1 MASLDEKWEAV
12 DNFKSIV
19 VDRERDVVRV
29 TKELYDLHSN
39 REQLRG
45 VTSSCNYRLTIPFAP
60 HLFGSGKTTF
70 ARTYLEL
77 VQRFGETFLSKFASD
92 PSRRAFLENL
102 KKASLLYVDLKELEP
117 TVPIEF
123 FRNLKWAVYYLLYR
137 SACNQMGLPFM
148 KPDEAYRHI
157 PPYPSFLIAELRK
170 TLGIPSDQYLLL
182 AIDEVGVFD
191 TKATFFELE
200 KNDKGVVRPYNDFF
214 GIISQL
220 CKEPD
225 LFFIVVGKSKGLSI
239 NNDVAFGLS
248 RVILHFISLSPLDA
262 SSIVEFLQKSLLET
276 PTQVPVCNVLCS
288 SSFSVNELA
297 DSLLECTGGVPG
309 LLTRLVNMLL
319 NYVVMR
325 NKPFISKEEC
335 LTCMNDY
342 DFRRICAEP
351 FVERI
356 LNLDEDRRSVFDLL
370 LMMALYRIP
379 SKVDDRLTSESFLY
393 DAVTEMGLYRY
404 PIDENT
410 FQVLI
415 PKVFVV
421 IFKNDPS
428 ISSLEKILLGSLDV
442 EPVDCFFYS
451 KCRVFEGIVALRL
464 VLMLS
469 SKNRNEL
476 RDLLCQLSP
485 IWKQMKLP
493 ISTISPIHYIK
504 SVVSSRETR
513 SESNKSRRTFANT
526 EWNKIIRETL
536 YLETIYIPLDA
547 TSHSPDIIFQ
557 LQSPVEPKVLTV
569 GVACKGRWKSEGI
582 GWSDIIDEAKKFLD
596 PVYDQVLS
604 SAMDYHH
611 CMLIIVSTKL
621 SLNVSN
627 ELGNQSRC
635 YSSGMFIGN
644 DSFKVP
650 DNCELVIL
658 CERDVQMLIDDEILN
673 GLERAFHVSHNPTFW
688 DFGLDLLDRIR
699 NSFLSWQ

>member
-12 DNFKSIV
+12 DNFKSVV

-60 HLFGSGKTTF
+60 HHFGSGKTTF

-77 VQRFGETFLSKFASD
+77 VQRFGETSLSTFASD
-92 PSRRAFLENL
+92 PLKRTFLEKL
-102 KKASLLYVDLKELEP
+102 KRASLLYADLKELKP
-117 TVPIEF
+117 TDPKE
-123 FRNLKWAVYYLLYR
+123 RNLEWAVYYLLIKA
-137 SACNQMGLPFM
+137 ACLQSGLPQPD
-148 KPDEAYRHI
+148 PDEC
-157 PPYPSFLIAELRK
+157 FKELKLRSDALVQK
-170 TLGIPSDQYLLL
+170 IRSILNIPSDQYLLV
-182 AIDEVGVFD
+182 AFDEVGVLDESLDEFHFKRTHD
-191 TKATFFELE
+191 
-200 KNDKGVVRPYNDFF
+200 GRVRPYNDFF

-239 NNDVAFGLS
+239 KNYVS
-248 RVILHFISLSPLDA
+248 SVSKVILHFISLSPLDA
-262 SSIVEFLQKSLLET
+262 SSIVEFLEKSLLKT

-309 LLTRLVNMLL
+309 LLTRAVNMLL
-319 NYVVMR
+319 NYIIAR
-325 NKPFISKEEC
+325 SQPFISKEEC

-356 LNLDEDRRSVFDLL
+356 LNLDEDRKSVFDLL

-404 PIDENT
+404 PIDQNT

-476 RDLLCQLSP
+476 RELLCQLSP

-493 ISTISPIHYIK
+493 ISTISPIHYMK

-547 TSHSPDIIFQ
+547 TSHSPDIIFK

-569 GVACKGRWKSEGI
+569 GVACKGRWRSEGI

-658 CERDVQMLIDDEILN
+658 CERDVQMLIDEEVLN
-673 GLERAFHVSHNPTFW
+673 GLERAFGVSHNPTFW

>member
-12 DNFKSIV
+12 DNFESVV

-45 VTSSCNYRLTIPFAP
+45 VTSSCDYRLTIPFAP

-77 VQRFGETFLSKFASD
+77 VQRFGETFLSTFASD
-92 PSRRAFLENL
+92 PSRRTFLEKL
-102 KKASLLYVDLKELEP
+102 KRASLLFVDLRELKPTEPKE
-117 TVPIEF
+117 
-123 FRNLKWAVYYLLYR
+123 RNLEWAVYYLLIKA
-137 SACNQMGLPFM
+137 ACLQSGLLQPD
-148 KPDEAYRHI
+148 PDEC
-157 PPYPSFLIAELRK
+157 FKELKLRSDVLVQK
-170 TLGIPSDQYLLL
+170 IHSIVNTPSDQYLLI
-182 AIDEVGVFD
+182 AFDEVGVLDESLDEFHFKR
-191 TKATFFELE
+191 TH
-200 KNDKGVVRPYNDFF
+200 GGRVRPYNDFF
-214 GIISQL
+214 GTISQL
-220 CKEPD
+220 CEEPD
-225 LFFIVVGKSKGLSI
+225 LFVIVVGKSKGLSI
-239 NNDVAFGLS
+239 KNDVAFGLS
-248 RVILHFISLSPLDA
+248 RVILHFIPLSPLDA
-262 SSIVEFLQKSLLET
+262 SSIVEFLEKSLLET
-276 PTQVPVCNVLCS
+276 PTQEPVCNVLCS

-309 LLTRLVNMLL
+309 LLTRAVNMLL
-319 NYVVMR
+319 NYIIPR
-325 NKPFISKEEC
+325 NQPFISKEEC

-356 LNLDEDRRSVFDLL
+356 LNLDEDRKSVFDLL

-476 RDLLCQLSP
+476 RELLCQLSS
-485 IWKQMKLP
+485 IWKQMKL
-493 ISTISPIHYIK
+493 
-504 SVVSSRETR
+504 
-513 SESNKSRRTFANT
+513 
-526 EWNKIIRETL
+526 
-536 YLETIYIPLDA
+536 
-547 TSHSPDIIFQ
+547 
-557 LQSPVEPKVLTV
+557 
-569 GVACKGRWKSEGI
+569 
-582 GWSDIIDEAKKFLD
+582 
-596 PVYDQVLS
+596 
-604 SAMDYHH
+604 
-611 CMLIIVSTKL
+611 
-621 SLNVSN
+621 
-627 ELGNQSRC
+627 
-635 YSSGMFIGN
+635 
-644 DSFKVP
+644 
-650 DNCELVIL
+650 
-658 CERDVQMLIDDEILN
+658 
-673 GLERAFHVSHNPTFW
+673 
-688 DFGLDLLDRIR
+688 
-699 NSFLSWQ
+699 

>member
-12 DNFKSIV
+12 DKFEPVV

-29 TKELYDLHSN
+29 TKELYDLHSS

-77 VQRFGETFLSKFASD
+77 VQRFGETSLSTFASD
-92 PSRRAFLENL
+92 PLSRTFLEKL
-102 KKASLLYVDLKELEP
+102 KRASLLYVDLKELEP

-157 PPYPSFLIAELRK
+157 PPYPSFLIPELRK

-191 TKATFFELE
+191 TKATLFELE

-239 NNDVAFGLS
+239 KNYVS
-248 RVILHFISLSPLDA
+248 SVSKVILHFISLSPLDA
-262 SSIVEFLQKSLLET
+262 SSIVEFLEKSLLKT

-309 LLTRLVNMLL
+309 LLTRAVNMLL
-319 NYVVMR
+319 NYIIPR
-325 NKPFISKEEC
+325 NQPFISKEEC

-476 RDLLCQLSP
+476 RELLCQMSP

-513 SESNKSRRTFANT
+513 NESNKSRRTFAST

-536 YLETIYIPLDA
+536 YLETVYIPVDA
-547 TSHSPDIIFQ
+547 TSHSPDIIFK

-621 SLNVSN
+621 ALNVSN
-627 ELGNQSRC
+627 ELGNQSSC

-673 GLERAFHVSHNPTFW
+673 GLERAFGVSHNPTFW

>member
-1 MASLDEKWEAV
+1 MASFDEKWKAV
-12 DNFKSIV
+12 DKFEPVV
-19 VDRERDVVRV
+19 VDRERDVFRV
-29 TKELYDLHSN
+29 TEELYDLHKG
-39 REQLRG
+39 RKQLRG
-45 VTSSCNYRLTIPFAP
+45 VTSSCDYRLTIPFAP

-77 VQRFGETFLSKFASD
+77 VQRFGETFLSTFASD
-92 PSRRAFLENL
+92 PLSRTFLEKL
-102 KKASLLYVDLKELEP
+102 KRASLLYADLRELKPTEPKE
-117 TVPIEF
+117 
-123 FRNLKWAVYYLLYR
+123 RNLKWAVYYLLYR

-157 PPYPSFLIAELRK
+157 PPYPSFLIPELRK
-170 TLGIPSDQYLLL
+170 TLGIPSDQYLLV
-182 AIDEVGVFD
+182 AFDEVGVFD

-239 NNDVAFGLS
+239 KNDVS
-248 RVILHFISLSPLDA
+248 SVSKVILHFIPLSPLDA
-262 SSIVEFLQKSLLET
+262 SSIVEFLEKSLLKT

-309 LLTRLVNMLL
+309 LLTRAVNMLL
-319 NYVVMR
+319 NYIIAR
-325 NKPFISKEEC
+325 NQPFISKEEC

-356 LNLDEDRRSVFDLL
+356 LNLDEDRKSVFDIL

-379 SKVDDRLTSESFLY
+379 FQVDDILTSESYLF

-404 PIDENT
+404 PIDQNT

-415 PKVFVV
+415 PKVFVG
-421 IFKNDPS
+421 IFKKLSS
-428 ISSLEKILLGSLDV
+428 ISPMEKILLGSLDV

-476 RDLLCQLSP
+476 RELFCQLSP

-504 SVVSSRETR
+504 SVVSSIETR
-513 SESNKSRRTFANT
+513 NESYKSRRTFANT

-547 TSHSPDIIFQ
+547 TSHSPDIIFK
-557 LQSPVEPKVLTV
+557 LQSPMEPKVLTV
-569 GVACKGRWKSEGI
+569 GVACKGRWRSEGI

-604 SAMDYHH
+604 SAVDYHH

-658 CERDVQMLIDDEILN
+658 CERDVQMLIDEEILN
-673 GLERAFHVSHNPTFW
+673 GLERAFCVSHNPPFW

>member
-12 DNFKSIV
+12 DNFKSVV

-45 VTSSCNYRLTIPFAP
+45 VTSSCDYRLTIPFAP

-77 VQRFGETFLSKFASD
+77 VQRFGETFLSTFASD
-92 PSRRAFLENL
+92 PSRRTFLEKL
-102 KKASLLYVDLKELEP
+102 KRASLLYVDLKELKP

-157 PPYPSFLIAELRK
+157 PPYPSFLIPELQK
-170 TLGIPSDQYLLL
+170 TLGIPSDQYLLI
-182 AIDEVGVFD
+182 AFDEVGVFD

-200 KNDKGVVRPYNDFF
+200 KNDKGVIRPYNDFF

-239 NNDVAFGLS
+239 KNDVS
-248 RVILHFISLSPLDA
+248 SVSKVILHFILLSPLDA
-262 SSIVEFLQKSLLET
+262 SSIVEFLEKTLLET
-276 PTQVPVCNVLCS
+276 PTQEPVCDVLCS

-309 LLTRLVNMLL
+309 LLTRAVNMLL
-319 NYVVMR
+319 NYIIPR
-325 NKPFISKEEC
+325 NQPFISKEEC
-335 LTCMNDY
+335 LTCMND
-342 DFRRICAEP
+342 DNFRIICAEP

-356 LNLDEDRRSVFDLL
+356 LILDEDRKSVFDIL

-404 PIDENT
+404 PIDQNT

-415 PKVFVV
+415 PKVFVG
-421 IFKNDPS
+421 IFKKDPS
-428 ISSLEKILLGSLDV
+428 VSSLEKILLGSLDV

-464 VLMLS
+464 VLMLP

-476 RDLLCQLSP
+476 RELLCQLSP

-493 ISTISPIHYIK
+493 MSTISPIHYMK

-513 SESNKSRRTFANT
+513 NESNKSRRTFAST

-536 YLETIYIPLDA
+536 CLETIYIPLDA
-547 TSHSPDIIFQ
+547 TSHSPDIIFKYN
-557 LQSPVEPKVLTV
+557 LLWNP
-569 GVACKGRWKSEGI
+569 
-582 GWSDIIDEAKKFLD
+582 KFLLLELLVKD
-596 PVYDQVLS
+596 VGSRKELAVLS

-658 CERDVQMLIDDEILN
+658 CERDMEMLIDEEILN
-673 GLERAFHVSHNPTFW
+673 GLERAFCVSHNPTFW

>member
-1 MASLDEKWEAV
+1 MASLDEKWKAV
-12 DNFKSIV
+12 DNFESIV

-29 TKELYDLHSN
+29 TKELYDLHKG
-39 REQLRG
+39 RKQLRG

-77 VQRFGETFLSKFASD
+77 VQRFGETFLSNFASD
-92 PSRRAFLENL
+92 PLRRTFLEKL
-102 KKASLLYVDLKELEP
+102 KRASLLFVDLRKLEP
-117 TVPIEF
+117 TDPKE
-123 FRNLKWAVYYLLYR
+123 RNLKWAVYYLLVKAAFLQ
-137 SACNQMGLPFM
+137 SGLPQPD
-148 KPDEAYRHI
+148 PDEC
-157 PPYPSFLIAELRK
+157 FKELKLRTDALVQK
-170 TLGIPSDQYLLL
+170 IRSILNIPSDQYLLL
-182 AIDEVGVFD
+182 AFDEVGVFD
-191 TKATFFELE
+191 TKGTFFELE

-225 LFFIVVGKSKGLSI
+225 LFFIVVGKSKGLI
-239 NNDVAFGLS
+239 
-248 RVILHFISLSPLDA
+248 
-262 SSIVEFLQKSLLET
+262 
-276 PTQVPVCNVLCS
+276 
-288 SSFSVNELA
+288 NELA

-309 LLTRLVNMLL
+309 LLTRAVNMLL
-319 NYVVMR
+319 NYVVVR
-325 NKPFISKEEC
+325 NQPFISKEEC

-342 DFRRICAEP
+342 DFRIICAEP

-356 LNLDEDRRSVFDLL
+356 LNLDEDRKSVFDLL

-379 SKVDDRLTSESFLY
+379 FQVDDILTSESFLF

-404 PIDENT
+404 PIDQNT

-415 PKVFVV
+415 PKVFVG
-421 IFKNDPS
+421 IFKRVSS

-464 VLMLS
+464 VLMLP

-476 RDLLCQLSP
+476 RELLCQLSP

-513 SESNKSRRTFANT
+513 SESNKSRRTFSST

-644 DSFKVP
+644 DFFKVP

-658 CERDVQMLIDDEILN
+658 CERDVEMLIDEEILN
-673 GLERAFHVSHNPTFW
+673 GLERAFCVSDNPPFW

>member
-1 MASLDEKWEAV
+1 MASFDEKWKAV
-12 DNFKSIV
+12 DKFEPVV
-19 VDRERDVVRV
+19 VDRERDVFRV
-29 TKELYDLHSN
+29 TEELYDLHKG
-39 REQLRG
+39 RKQLRG
-45 VTSSCNYRLTIPFAP
+45 VTSSCDYRLTIPSAP
-60 HLFGSGKTTF
+60 PISL
-70 ARTYLEL
+70 ARAKRPLPEPIWSWCKGL
-77 VQRFGETFLSKFASD
+77 
-92 PSRRAFLENL
+92 L
-102 KKASLLYVDLKELEP
+102 KRASLLYADLRELKPTEPKE
-117 TVPIEF
+117 
-123 FRNLKWAVYYLLYR
+123 RNLKWAVYYLLYR

-157 PPYPSFLIAELRK
+157 PPYPSFLIPELRK
-170 TLGIPSDQYLLL
+170 TLGIPSDQYLLV
-182 AIDEVGVFD
+182 AFDEVGVFD

-225 LFFIVVGKSKGLSI
+225 LFFY
-239 NNDVAFGLS
+239 
-248 RVILHFISLSPLDA
+248 
-262 SSIVEFLQKSLLET
+262 FLYLLKT

-309 LLTRLVNMLL
+309 LLTRAVNMLL
-319 NYVVMR
+319 NYIIAR
-325 NKPFISKEEC
+325 NQPFISKEEC

-356 LNLDEDRRSVFDLL
+356 LNLDEDRKKVFFDIL

-379 SKVDDRLTSESFLY
+379 FKVDDILTSESYLF

-404 PIDENT
+404 PIDQNT

-415 PKVFVV
+415 PKVFVG
-421 IFKNDPS
+421 IFKKLSS
-428 ISSLEKILLGSLDV
+428 ISPMEKILLGSLDV

-476 RDLLCQLSP
+476 RELLCQLSP

-493 ISTISPIHYIK
+493 ISTISPIHYMK

-513 SESNKSRRTFANT
+513 NESNKSRRTFANT

-547 TSHSPDIIFQ
+547 TSHSPDIIFK

-569 GVACKGRWKSEGI
+569 GVACKGRWRSEGI

-658 CERDVQMLIDDEILN
+658 CERDVQMLIDEEILN
-673 GLERAFHVSHNPTFW
+673 GLERAFCVSHNPPFW

>member
-12 DNFKSIV
+12 DNFESVVV
-19 VDRERDVVRV
+19 VDRERD
-29 TKELYDLHSN
+29 
-39 REQLRG
+39 G

-60 HLFGSGKTTF
+60 PSLWLGQNDLCPNLFGVGAK
-70 ARTYLEL
+70 
-77 VQRFGETFLSKFASD
+77 G
-92 PSRRAFLENL
+92 L
-102 KKASLLYVDLKELEP
+102 KPTEPKE
-117 TVPIEF
+117 
-123 FRNLKWAVYYLLYR
+123 RNLKWAVYYLLYR

-157 PPYPSFLIAELRK
+157 PLYPSFLIPELRK
-170 TLGIPSDQYLLL
+170 TLGITSDQYLLL
-182 AIDEVGVFD
+182 AFDESIVRRTRLVFYCCW
-191 TKATFFELE
+191 E
-200 KNDKGVVRPYNDFF
+200 
-214 GIISQL
+214 
-220 CKEPD
+220 
-225 LFFIVVGKSKGLSI
+225 KSKGLSI
-239 NNDVAFGLS
+239 KNDVAFGLS
-248 RVILHFISLSPLDA
+248 RVILHFILYHLWTLPVSLS
-262 SSIVEFLQKSLLET
+262 SFKKSLLET

-288 SSFSVNELA
+288 SSFSVNGLA

-309 LLTRLVNMLL
+309 LLTRAVNMLL
-319 NYVVMR
+319 NYVEMR

-356 LNLDEDRRSVFDLL
+356 LNLDEDRKSVFDIL

-379 SKVDDRLTSESFLY
+379 FQVDDILTSESFLY

-404 PIDENT
+404 PIDQNT

-415 PKVFVV
+415 PKVFVG
-421 IFKNDPS
+421 IFKRDPS
-428 ISSLEKILLGSLDV
+428 ISSLEKILLESLDV

-476 RDLLCQLSP
+476 RELLCQLSP

-547 TSHSPDIIFQ
+547 TSHSPDIIFK

-604 SAMDYHH
+604 SAMDSHH

-658 CERDVQMLIDDEILN
+658 CERDVQMLIDEEILS
-673 GLERAFHVSHNPTFW
+673 GLERVFGVSHNPTFW

>member
-12 DNFKSIV
+12 DKFEPVV

-29 TKELYDLHSN
+29 TKELYDLHSS

-77 VQRFGETFLSKFASD
+77 VQRFGETSLSTFASD
-92 PSRRAFLENL
+92 PLSRTFLEKL
-102 KKASLLYVDLKELEP
+102 KRASLLYVDLRGLEP

-123 FRNLKWAVYYLLYR
+123 FRNLEWALYFRMIEACCTSVGQEPEDEEVVFKECRTRPYKLVRKLR
-137 SACNQMGLPFM
+137 SILN
-148 KPDEAYRHI
+148 
-157 PPYPSFLIAELRK
+157 
-170 TLGIPSDQYLLL
+170 IPSDQYLLL

-191 TKATFFELE
+191 TKATLFELE

-239 NNDVAFGLS
+239 KNYVS
-248 RVILHFISLSPLDA
+248 SVSKVILHFISLSPLDA
-262 SSIVEFLQKSLLET
+262 SSIVEFLEKSLLKT

-309 LLTRLVNMLL
+309 LLTRAVNMLL
-319 NYVVMR
+319 NYIIPR
-325 NKPFISKEEC
+325 NQPFISKEEC

-356 LNLDEDRRSVFDLL
+356 LNLDEDRKSVFDLL

-379 SKVDDRLTSESFLY
+379 SKVDDILTSESFLY

-404 PIDENT
+404 PIDQNT

-415 PKVFVV
+415 PKVFVG
-421 IFKNDPS
+421 IFKKDPS

-476 RDLLCQLSP
+476 RELLCQLSP

-493 ISTISPIHYIK
+493 ISTISPIHYMK
-504 SVVSSRETR
+504 SVVSSIETR

-547 TSHSPDIIFQ
+547 TSHSPDIIFK

-569 GVACKGRWKSEGI
+569 GVACKGRWRSEGI

-604 SAMDYHH
+604 SAVDYHH

-635 YSSGMFIGN
+635 YSSGMFIRG
-644 DSFKVP
+644 DLFKVP

-658 CERDVQMLIDDEILN
+658 CERDMEMLIDEEILN

>member
-1 MASLDEKWEAV
+1 MASLDEKWKAV
-12 DNFKSIV
+12 DNFESVV

-29 TKELYDLHSN
+29 TEELYDLHSN
-39 REQLRG
+39 REQFRG

-60 HLFGSGKTTF
+60 ISL
-70 ARTYLEL
+70 ARAKRPLPEPL
-77 VQRFGETFLSKFASD
+77 WSWCKGL
-92 PSRRAFLENL
+92 L
-102 KKASLLYVDLKELEP
+102 KRASLLYVDLKELEP
-117 TVPIEF
+117 TRPIEEK
-123 FRNLKWAVYYLLYR
+123 RNLKWAVYYLLIKA
-137 SACNQMGLPFM
+137 ACLQSGLPQPD
-148 KPDEAYRHI
+148 PDEC
-157 PPYPSFLIAELRK
+157 FKELKLRSDALVQK
-170 TLGIPSDQYLLL
+170 IRSILNIPSDQYLLV
-182 AIDEVGVFD
+182 AFDEVGVLDESLDEFHFKRTHD
-191 TKATFFELE
+191 
-200 KNDKGVVRPYNDFF
+200 GRVRPYNDFF

-225 LFFIVVGKSKGLSI
+225 LFFIVVGKNKGLSI
-239 NNDVAFGLS
+239 KNDVAFGLS
-248 RVILHFISLSPLDA
+248 RVILHFIPLSPLDA
-262 SSIVEFLQKSLLET
+262 SSIVEFLERSLLKT
-276 PTQVPVCNVLCS
+276 PTQQPIHCWNVQVEFL
-288 SSFSVNELA
+288 
-297 DSLLECTGGVPG
+297 
-309 LLTRLVNMLL
+309 
-319 NYVVMR
+319 
-325 NKPFISKEEC
+325 PFISKEEC

-356 LNLDEDRRSVFDLL
+356 LNLDEDRKSVFDIL

-379 SKVDDRLTSESFLY
+379 SKVDDRLSSESYLF

-404 PIDENT
+404 PIDQNT
-410 FQVLI
+410 FQILI
-415 PKVFVV
+415 PKVFVG

-428 ISSLEKILLGSLDV
+428 ISSLEKILLESLDV
-442 EPVDCFFYS
+442 EPVDCFVYS

-476 RDLLCQLSP
+476 RELLCQLSP

-504 SVVSSRETR
+504 SVVSSRETK

-547 TSHSPDIIFQ
+547 TSHSPDIIFK

-621 SLNVSN
+621 SLNASN

-635 YSSGMFIGN
+635 YSSGMFIGG
-644 DSFKVP
+644 DLFKVP

-658 CERDVQMLIDDEILN
+658 CERDVQMLIDEEILN
-673 GLERAFHVSHNPTFW
+673 GLERAFHVSDNPTFW
-688 DFGLDLLDRIR
+688 DFGLDLLHRIR

>member
-1 MASLDEKWEAV
+1 MASLDEKWKAV
-12 DNFKSIV
+12 DNFESIV

-29 TKELYDLHSN
+29 TKELYDLHKG
-39 REQLRG
+39 RKQLRG

-60 HLFGSGKTTF
+60 HIFGSGKTTF

-77 VQRFGETFLSKFASD
+77 VQRFGETSLSKFASD
-92 PSRRAFLENL
+92 PSRRTFLEKL
-102 KKASLLYVDLKELEP
+102 KRASIALCGFEEVGAHRTERTKP
-117 TVPIEF
+117 KV
-123 FRNLKWAVYYLLYR
+123 
-137 SACNQMGLPFM
+137 G
-148 KPDEAYRHI
+148 KPDNLVQKIREI
-157 PPYPSFLIAELRK
+157 LN
-170 TLGIPSDQYLLL
+170 IPSDQYLLL
-182 AIDEVGVFD
+182 AFDEVGVLD
-191 TKATFFELE
+191 TKGTLFELE

-239 NNDVAFGLS
+239 KNDVAFGLS
-248 RVILHFISLSPLDA
+248 RVILHFIPLSPLDA
-262 SSIVEFLQKSLLET
+262 SSIVEFLEKTLLET
-276 PTQVPVCNVLCS
+276 PTQEPVCNVLCS

-309 LLTRLVNMLL
+309 LLTRAVNMLL
-319 NYVVMR
+319 NYVEMR

-342 DFRRICAEP
+342 DFRIICAEP
-351 FVERI
+351 FMERI
-356 LNLDEDRRSVFDLL
+356 LNLDEDRKSVFDLL

-379 SKVDDRLTSESFLY
+379 FQVDDRLTSESFLY

-476 RDLLCQLSP
+476 RELLCQMSP

-513 SESNKSRRTFANT
+513 NESNKSRRTFAST

-536 YLETIYIPLDA
+536 YLETVYIPVDA
-547 TSHSPDIIFQ
+547 TSHSPDIIFK

-611 CMLIIVSTKL
+611 GMLIIVSTKL
-621 SLNVSN
+621 S
-627 ELGNQSRC
+627 
-635 YSSGMFIGN
+635 
-644 DSFKVP
+644 
-650 DNCELVIL
+650 
-658 CERDVQMLIDDEILN
+658 
-673 GLERAFHVSHNPTFW
+673 
-688 DFGLDLLDRIR
+688 
-699 NSFLSWQ
+699 

>member
-12 DNFKSIV
+12 DNFESVVV

-29 TKELYDLHSN
+29 TKELYYLHKG
-39 REQLRG
+39 RKQLRG

-77 VQRFGETFLSKFASD
+77 VQRFGENFLSTFASD
-92 PSRRAFLENL
+92 PSSRTFLEKL
-102 KKASLLYVDLKELEP
+102 KRASLLYVDLRGLKPTEPKE
-117 TVPIEF
+117 
-123 FRNLKWAVYYLLYR
+123 RNLKWAVYYLLYR
-137 SACNQMGLPFM
+137 SACNQM
-148 KPDEAYRHI
+148 
-157 PPYPSFLIAELRK
+157 ELRK
-170 TLGIPSDQYLLL
+170 TLGITSDQYLLL
-182 AIDEVGVFD
+182 AFDEVGVFD

-220 CKEPD
+220 CEEPD

-239 NNDVAFGLS
+239 KNDVAFGLS
-248 RVILHFISLSPLDA
+248 RVILHFIPLSPLDA

-309 LLTRLVNMLL
+309 LLTRAVNMLL
-319 NYVVMR
+319 NYVEMR

-356 LNLDEDRRSVFDLL
+356 LNLDEDRKSVFDIL

-379 SKVDDRLTSESFLY
+379 FQVDDILTSESFLY

-404 PIDENT
+404 PIDQNT

-415 PKVFVV
+415 PK
-421 IFKNDPS
+421 K
-428 ISSLEKILLGSLDV
+428 
-442 EPVDCFFYS
+442 PVDCFFYS

-476 RDLLCQLSP
+476 RELLCQLSP

-547 TSHSPDIIFQ
+547 TSHSPDIIFKYN
-557 LQSPVEPKVLTV
+557 LLWNP
-569 GVACKGRWKSEGI
+569 
-582 GWSDIIDEAKKFLD
+582 KFLLLELHVKD
-596 PVYDQVLS
+596 VGSRKELAVLS
-604 SAMDYHH
+604 SAMDSHH

-658 CERDVQMLIDDEILN
+658 CERDVQMLIDEEILS
-673 GLERAFHVSHNPTFW
+673 GLERVFGVSHNPTFW

>member
-1 MASLDEKWEAV
+1 
-12 DNFKSIV
+12 
-19 VDRERDVVRV
+19 
-29 TKELYDLHSN
+29 
-39 REQLRG
+39 
-45 VTSSCNYRLTIPFAP
+45 
-60 HLFGSGKTTF
+60 
-70 ARTYLEL
+70 
-77 VQRFGETFLSKFASD
+77 
-92 PSRRAFLENL
+92 
-102 KKASLLYVDLKELEP
+102 
-117 TVPIEF
+117 
-123 FRNLKWAVYYLLYR
+123 
-137 SACNQMGLPFM
+137 
-148 KPDEAYRHI
+148 
-157 PPYPSFLIAELRK
+157 
-170 TLGIPSDQYLLL
+170 
-182 AIDEVGVFD
+182 
-191 TKATFFELE
+191 
-200 KNDKGVVRPYNDFF
+200 
-214 GIISQL
+214 
-220 CKEPD
+220 
-225 LFFIVVGKSKGLSI
+225 
-239 NNDVAFGLS
+239 
-248 RVILHFISLSPLDA
+248 
-262 SSIVEFLQKSLLET
+262 
-276 PTQVPVCNVLCS
+276 
-288 SSFSVNELA
+288 
-297 DSLLECTGGVPG
+297 
-309 LLTRLVNMLL
+309 
-319 NYVVMR
+319 
-325 NKPFISKEEC
+325 
-335 LTCMNDY
+335 MNDY
-342 DFRRICAEP
+342 NFRIICAEP

-356 LNLDEDRRSVFDLL
+356 LILDEDRKSVFDLL

-476 RDLLCQLSP
+476 RELLCQMSP

-493 ISTISPIHYIK
+493 ISTISPIHYMK

-513 SESNKSRRTFANT
+513 NESNKSRRTFAST

-547 TSHSPDIIFQ
+547 TSHSPDIIFK

-569 GVACKGRWKSEGI
+569 GVACKGRWKSE
-582 GWSDIIDEAKKFLD
+582 ELAD

-673 GLERAFHVSHNPTFW
+673 GLERAFCVSHNPTFW

>member
-12 DNFKSIV
+12 DNFKSVV

-77 VQRFGETFLSKFASD
+77 VQRFGETSLSTFASD
-92 PSRRAFLENL
+92 PLKRTFLEKL
-102 KKASLLYVDLKELEP
+102 KRASLLFVDLKELEP

-157 PPYPSFLIAELRK
+157 PPYPSFLIPELRK
-170 TLGIPSDQYLLL
+170 TLGIPSDQYLLV
-182 AIDEVGVFD
+182 AFDEVGVLDESLDEFHFKRTHD
-191 TKATFFELE
+191 EL
-200 KNDKGVVRPYNDFF
+200 
-214 GIISQL
+214 
-220 CKEPD
+220 C
-225 LFFIVVGKSKGLSI
+225 LFWVSK
-239 NNDVAFGLS
+239 
-248 RVILHFISLSPLDA
+248 VILHFIPLSPLDA
-262 SSIVEFLQKSLLET
+262 SSIVEFLEKSLLKT

-309 LLTRLVNMLL
+309 LLTRAVNMLL
-319 NYVVMR
+319 NYIIPR
-325 NKPFISKEEC
+325 NQPFISKEEC

-476 RDLLCQLSP
+476 RELLCQMSP

-513 SESNKSRRTFANT
+513 NESNKSRRTFAST

-547 TSHSPDIIFQ
+547 TSHSPDIIFK

-673 GLERAFHVSHNPTFW
+673 GLERAFGVSHNPTFLGFW
-688 DFGLDLLDRIR
+688 IR
-699 NSFLSWQ
+699 FT

>member
-1 MASLDEKWEAV
+1 MASFDEKWKAV
-12 DNFKSIV
+12 DNFEPVV
-19 VDRERDVVRV
+19 VDRERDVFRV
-29 TKELYDLHSN
+29 TEELYDLHKG
-39 REQLRG
+39 RKQLRG
-45 VTSSCNYRLTIPFAP
+45 VTSSCDYRLTIPFAP

-77 VQRFGETFLSKFASD
+77 VQRFGETFLSTFASD
-92 PSRRAFLENL
+92 PLSRTFLEKL
-102 KKASLLYVDLKELEP
+102 KRASLLYVDLRELKPTEPKE
-117 TVPIEF
+117 
-123 FRNLKWAVYYLLYR
+123 RNLKWAVYYLLYR

-157 PPYPSFLIAELRK
+157 PLYPSFLIPELRK
-170 TLGIPSDQYLLL
+170 TLGIPSDQYLLV
-182 AIDEVGVFD
+182 AFDEVGVFD

-225 LFFIVVGKSKGLSI
+225 LFFIVNCAK
-239 NNDVAFGLS
+239 N
-248 RVILHFISLSPLDA
+248 PTC
-262 SSIVEFLQKSLLET
+262 FLY
-276 PTQVPVCNVLCS
+276 

-309 LLTRLVNMLL
+309 LLTRAVNMLL
-319 NYVVMR
+319 NYIIAR
-325 NKPFISKEEC
+325 NQPFISKEEC

-356 LNLDEDRRSVFDLL
+356 LNLDEDRKSVFDLL

-379 SKVDDRLTSESFLY
+379 FQVDDILTSESYLF

-404 PIDENT
+404 PIDQNT

-415 PKVFVV
+415 PKVFVG
-421 IFKNDPS
+421 IFKKLSS
-428 ISSLEKILLGSLDV
+428 ISPMEKILLGSLDL

-476 RDLLCQLSP
+476 RELFCQLSP

-493 ISTISPIHYIK
+493 ISTISPIHYMK
-504 SVVSSRETR
+504 SVVSSIETR
-513 SESNKSRRTFANT
+513 NESYKSRRTFANT

-547 TSHSPDIIFQ
+547 TSHSPDIIFK

-569 GVACKGRWKSEGI
+569 GVACKGRWRSEGI

-604 SAMDYHH
+604 SAVDSHH

-635 YSSGMFIGN
+635 YSSGMFIGG

-658 CERDVQMLIDDEILN
+658 CERDVQMLIDEEILS
-673 GLERAFHVSHNPTFW
+673 GLERVFCVSHNPPFW

>member
-1 MASLDEKWEAV
+1 MASLDEKWKAFV
-12 DNFKSIV
+12 KFKSVV

-45 VTSSCNYRLTIPFAP
+45 VTSSCDYRLTIPFAP
-60 HLFGSGKTTF
+60 HHFGSGKTTF

-77 VQRFGETFLSKFASD
+77 VQRFGETSLSTFALD
-92 PSRRAFLENL
+92 PLRRTFLEKL
-102 KKASLLYVDLKELEP
+102 KRASLLFVDLRKLKPTDPKE
-117 TVPIEF
+117 
-123 FRNLKWAVYYLLYR
+123 RNLKWAVYYLLYQ

-157 PPYPSFLIAELRK
+157 PPYPSFLIPELRK
-170 TLGIPSDQYLLL
+170 TLGIPSDQYLLI
-182 AIDEVGVFD
+182 AFDEVGVLDESLDEFHFKRTHD
-191 TKATFFELE
+191 
-200 KNDKGVVRPYNDFF
+200 GRVRPYNDFI

-239 NNDVAFGLS
+239 KNDVAFGLS

-262 SSIVEFLQKSLLET
+262 SSIVEFLEKTLLET

-309 LLTRLVNMLL
+309 LLTRAVNMLL
-319 NYVVMR
+319 NYIIAR
-325 NKPFISKEEC
+325 NQPFISKEEC
-335 LTCMNDY
+335 LTCMNDD
-342 DFRRICAEP
+342 DFLRICAEP

-356 LNLDEDRRSVFDLL
+356 LNLDEDRKSVFDIL

-379 SKVDDRLTSESFLY
+379 FQVDDILTSESFLY
-393 DAVTEMGLYRY
+393 DAVTEMGLYR
-404 PIDENT
+404 
-410 FQVLI
+410 
-415 PKVFVV
+415 
-421 IFKNDPS
+421 DPS

-464 VLMLS
+464 VLMLP

-476 RDLLCQLSP
+476 RELLCQLSP

-493 ISTISPIHYIK
+493 ISTISPIHYMK

-513 SESNKSRRTFANT
+513 NESNKSRRTFAST

-536 YLETIYIPLDA
+536 YLETIYIPVDA
-547 TSHSPDIIFQ
+547 TSHSPDIIFK

-658 CERDVQMLIDDEILN
+658 CERDVQMLIDKEILN
-673 GLERAFHVSHNPTFW
+673 GLERAFCVSHNPTFW

>member
-1 MASLDEKWEAV
+1 MASLDEKWKAV
-12 DNFKSIV
+12 DKFESVV
-19 VDRERDVVRV
+19 VDRERDVFRV
-29 TKELYDLHSN
+29 TEELYDLHKG
-39 REQLRG
+39 RKQLRG

-77 VQRFGETFLSKFASD
+77 VQRTFLEK
-92 PSRRAFLENL
+92 L
-102 KKASLLYVDLKELEP
+102 KRASLLFVDLRKLEP
-117 TVPIEF
+117 TDPKE
-123 FRNLKWAVYYLLYR
+123 RNLKWAVYYLLVKAAFLQ
-137 SACNQMGLPFM
+137 SGLPQPD
-148 KPDEAYRHI
+148 PDEC
-157 PPYPSFLIAELRK
+157 FKELKLRTDALVQK
-170 TLGIPSDQYLLL
+170 IRSILNIPSDQYLLL
-182 AIDEVGVFD
+182 AFDEVGVFD
-191 TKATFFELE
+191 TKGTFFELE

-239 NNDVAFGLS
+239 KNYVSFGLS

-262 SSIVEFLQKSLLET
+262 SSIVEFLEKTLLET

-309 LLTRLVNMLL
+309 LLTRAVNMLL
-319 NYVVMR
+319 NYVVVR
-325 NKPFISKEEC
+325 NQPFISKEEC

-342 DFRRICAEP
+342 DFRIICAEP

-356 LNLDEDRRSVFDLL
+356 LNLDEDRKSVFDLL

-379 SKVDDRLTSESFLY
+379 FQVDDILTSESFLY

-421 IFKNDPS
+421 IFKKDPS

-476 RDLLCQLSP
+476 RELLCQLSP

-493 ISTISPIHYIK
+493 ISTISPIHYMK

-513 SESNKSRRTFANT
+513 SESNKSRRTFAST

-536 YLETIYIPLDA
+536 YLETVYIPLDA

-604 SAMDYHH
+604 SAVDYHH

-644 DSFKVP
+644 DFFKVP

-658 CERDVQMLIDDEILN
+658 CERDVEMLIDEEILN
-673 GLERAFHVSHNPTFW
+673 GLERAFHVSDNPTFW

>member
-1 MASLDEKWEAV
+1 MANLNEKWKAV
-12 DNFKSIV
+12 DNFKSVV
-19 VDRERDVVRV
+19 VDRERDVDRV
-29 TKELYDLHSN
+29 TKEL
-39 REQLRG
+39 
-45 VTSSCNYRLTIPFAP
+45 SCNYRLTIPFAP
-60 HLFGSGKTTF
+60 HIFGSGKTTF
-70 ARTYLEL
+70 AQNYLEL
-77 VQRFGETFLSKFASD
+77 VQRFGENFLSTFASD
-92 PSRRAFLENL
+92 PLKRTFLEKL
-102 KKASLLYVDLKELEP
+102 KRASLLYVDLRGLKPTEPKE
-117 TVPIEF
+117 
-123 FRNLKWAVYYLLYR
+123 RNLEWAVYYRMIEACCTSVGQEPEDEEVVFKECRTRPYKLVRKLR
-137 SACNQMGLPFM
+137 SILN
-148 KPDEAYRHI
+148 
-157 PPYPSFLIAELRK
+157 
-170 TLGIPSDQYLLL
+170 IPSDQFLLL
-182 AIDEVGVFD
+182 AFDEVGVFD
-191 TKATFFELE
+191 TKGTFFELE

-239 NNDVAFGLS
+239 KNYVS
-248 RVILHFISLSPLDA
+248 SVSKVILHFISLSPLDA
-262 SSIVEFLQKSLLET
+262 SSIVEFLEKTLLET

-309 LLTRLVNMLL
+309 LLTRAVNMLL
-319 NYVVMR
+319 NYIIAR
-325 NKPFISKEEC
+325 NQPFISKEEC
-335 LTCMNDY
+335 LTCMND
-342 DFRRICAEP
+342 DNFRIICAEP

-356 LNLDEDRRSVFDLL
+356 LNLDEDRKSVFDIL

-379 SKVDDRLTSESFLY
+379 FQVDDILTSESYLY

-404 PIDENT
+404 PIDQNT

-415 PKVFVV
+415 PKIFVV
-421 IFKNDPS
+421 IFKNQPS
-428 ISSLEKILLGSLDV
+428 ISPMEKILLGSLDV

-476 RDLLCQLSP
+476 RELLCQMSP

-513 SESNKSRRTFANT
+513 NESNKSRRTFANT

-536 YLETIYIPLDA
+536 YLETIYIPVDA
-547 TSHSPDIIFQ
+547 TSHSPDIIFK

-635 YSSGMFIGN
+635 YSSGMFIRN

-658 CERDVQMLIDDEILN
+658 CERDIQMLIDEEILN

>member
-12 DNFKSIV
+12 DKFEPVV

-29 TKELYDLHSN
+29 TKELYDLHSS

-77 VQRFGETFLSKFASD
+77 VQRFGETSLSTFASD
-92 PSRRAFLENL
+92 PLSRTFLEKL
-102 KKASLLYVDLKELEP
+102 KRASLLYVDLRGLKP
-117 TVPIEF
+117 TRPIEEK
-123 FRNLKWAVYYLLYR
+123 RNLEWALYFRMIEACCTSVGQEPEDEEVVFKECRTRPYKLVRKLR
-137 SACNQMGLPFM
+137 SILN
-148 KPDEAYRHI
+148 
-157 PPYPSFLIAELRK
+157 
-170 TLGIPSDQYLLL
+170 IPSDQYLLL

-191 TKATFFELE
+191 TKATLFELE

-239 NNDVAFGLS
+239 KNYVS
-248 RVILHFISLSPLDA
+248 SVSKVILHFISLSPLDA
-262 SSIVEFLQKSLLET
+262 SSIVEFLEKSLLKT

-309 LLTRLVNMLL
+309 LLTRAVNMLL
-319 NYVVMR
+319 NYIIPR
-325 NKPFISKEEC
+325 NQPFISKEEC

-356 LNLDEDRRSVFDLL
+356 LNLDEDRKSVFDIL

-379 SKVDDRLTSESFLY
+379 SKVDDILTSESFLY

-404 PIDENT
+404 PIDQNT

-415 PKVFVV
+415 PKVFVG

-476 RDLLCQLSP
+476 RELLCQLSP

-493 ISTISPIHYIK
+493 ISTISPIHYMK

-513 SESNKSRRTFANT
+513 NESNKSRRTFANT

-547 TSHSPDIIFQ
+547 TSHSPDIIF
-557 LQSPVEPKVLTV
+557 
-569 GVACKGRWKSEGI
+569 
-582 GWSDIIDEAKKFLD
+582 
-596 PVYDQVLS
+596 
-604 SAMDYHH
+604 
-611 CMLIIVSTKL
+611 KL
-621 SLNVSN
+621 
-627 ELGNQSRC
+627 
-635 YSSGMFIGN
+635 
-644 DSFKVP
+644 
-650 DNCELVIL
+650 
-658 CERDVQMLIDDEILN
+658 
-673 GLERAFHVSHNPTFW
+673 
-688 DFGLDLLDRIR
+688 
-699 NSFLSWQ
+699 

>member
-1 MASLDEKWEAV
+1 MASLDEKWKALVKFESV
-12 DNFKSIV
+12 V

-92 PSRRAFLENL
+92 PSRRTFLEKL
-102 KKASLLYVDLKELEP
+102 KRASLLYVDLKELKP
-117 TVPIEF
+117 TRPIEEK
-123 FRNLKWAVYYLLYR
+123 RNLKWAVYYLLIKA
-137 SACNQMGLPFM
+137 ACLQ
-148 KPDEAYRHI
+148 
-157 PPYPSFLIAELRK
+157 S
-170 TLGIPSDQYLLL
+170 
-182 AIDEVGVFD
+182 
-191 TKATFFELE
+191 
-200 KNDKGVVRPYNDFF
+200 
-214 GIISQL
+214 
-220 CKEPD
+220 
-225 LFFIVVGKSKGLSI
+225 VVGKSKGLSI
-239 NNDVAFGLS
+239 KNDVAFGLS

-262 SSIVEFLQKSLLET
+262 SSIVEFLEKSLLKT

-309 LLTRLVNMLL
+309 LLTRAVNMLL
-319 NYVVMR
+319 NYIIAR
-325 NKPFISKEEC
+325 NQPFISKEEC

-356 LNLDEDRRSVFDLL
+356 LNLDEDRKSVFDLL

-379 SKVDDRLTSESFLY
+379 FKVDDRLTSESFLY

-404 PIDENT
+404 PIDQNT
-410 FQVLI
+410 LQILI
-415 PKVFVV
+415 PKVFVG
-421 IFKNDPS
+421 IFKKDPS
-428 ISSLEKILLGSLDV
+428 ISSLEKILLESLDV

-476 RDLLCQLSP
+476 RELFCQLSP

-493 ISTISPIHYIK
+493 ISTISPIHYMK

-513 SESNKSRRTFANT
+513 NESNKSRRTFANT

-547 TSHSPDIIFQ
+547 TSHSPDIIFK

-604 SAMDYHH
+604 SAVDYHH

-627 ELGNQSRC
+627 EL
-635 YSSGMFIGN
+635 
-644 DSFKVP
+644 VP

-658 CERDVQMLIDDEILN
+658 CERDVQMLIDKEILN
-673 GLERAFHVSHNPTFW
+673 GLERAFCVSHNPTFW

>member
-1 MASLDEKWEAV
+1 
-12 DNFKSIV
+12 
-19 VDRERDVVRV
+19 
-29 TKELYDLHSN
+29 
-39 REQLRG
+39 
-45 VTSSCNYRLTIPFAP
+45 
-60 HLFGSGKTTF
+60 
-70 ARTYLEL
+70 
-77 VQRFGETFLSKFASD
+77 
-92 PSRRAFLENL
+92 
-102 KKASLLYVDLKELEP
+102 
-117 TVPIEF
+117 
-123 FRNLKWAVYYLLYR
+123 
-137 SACNQMGLPFM
+137 MGLPFM
-148 KPDEAYRHI
+148 KPDETYRHI
-157 PPYPSFLIAELRK
+157 PPYPKFLVPELRK
-170 TLGIPSDQYLLL
+170 TLDTPSDQYLLV
-182 AIDEVGVFD
+182 AFDEVGVLDESLDEFHFKRTHD
-191 TKATFFELE
+191 
-200 KNDKGVVRPYNDFF
+200 GRVRPYNDFF
-214 GIISQL
+214 GIIRT
-220 CKEPD
+220 
-225 LFFIVVGKSKGLSI
+225 
-239 NNDVAFGLS
+239 FGLS
-248 RVILHFISLSPLDA
+248 KVILHFISLSPLDV
-262 SSIVEFLQKSLLET
+262 SSIVEFLEESLLKT

-309 LLTRLVNMLL
+309 LLTRAVNMLL
-319 NYVVMR
+319 NYIIAR
-325 NKPFISKEEC
+325 NQPFISKEEC
-335 LTCMNDY
+335 LTCMND
-342 DFRRICAEP
+342 DNFRIICAEP

-356 LNLDEDRRSVFDLL
+356 LNLDEDRKSVFDLL
-370 LMMALYRIP
+370 LMMALYRILF
-379 SKVDDRLTSESFLY
+379 KVDDILTSESFLY
-393 DAVTEMGLYRY
+393 DVVTEMGLYRY

-428 ISSLEKILLGSLDV
+428 ISSLEKILLESLDL

-476 RDLLCQLSP
+476 RELLCRLSP

-596 PVYDQVLS
+596 PLYDQVLS

-658 CERDVQMLIDDEILN
+658 CE
-673 GLERAFHVSHNPTFW
+673 
-688 DFGLDLLDRIR
+688 
-699 NSFLSWQ
+699 

>member
-1 MASLDEKWEAV
+1 MASLDDKWKAV
-12 DNFKSIV
+12 DNFESVVV

-60 HLFGSGKTTF
+60 HMFGSGKTTF

-77 VQRFGETFLSKFASD
+77 VQRFGETSLSTFASD
-92 PSRRAFLENL
+92 PSRRTFLEKL
-102 KKASLLYVDLKELEP
+102 KRASLLFVDLRKLEP
-117 TVPIEF
+117 TEPKE
-123 FRNLKWAVYYLLYR
+123 RNLKWAVYYLLIKA
-137 SACNQMGLPFM
+137 ACSQVG
-148 KPDEAYRHI
+148 
-157 PPYPSFLIAELRK
+157 AEILRK
-170 TLGIPSDQYLLL
+170 KEAFEMVDMEPSNLVPLLRDILRIPSDQYLLL
-182 AIDEVGVFD
+182 AFDEVGVLD
-191 TKATFFELE
+191 TNGILFELE

-239 NNDVAFGLS
+239 KNDVAFGLS
-248 RVILHFISLSPLDA
+248 RVILHFIPLSPFDA
-262 SSIVEFLQKSLLET
+262 SSIVEFLEKTVLKA

-309 LLTRLVNMLL
+309 LLTRAVNMLL
-319 NYVVMR
+319 NYIIAR
-325 NKPFISKEEC
+325 NQPFISKEEC

-342 DFRRICAEP
+342 NFRRICAEP

-356 LNLDEDRRSVFDLL
+356 LNLDEDRKSVFDIL

-428 ISSLEKILLGSLDV
+428 ISSLEKILLGSLDL

-476 RDLLCQLSP
+476 RELLCQLSP

-547 TSHSPDIIFQ
+547 TSHSPDIIFK

-569 GVACKGRWKSEGI
+569 GVACKGRWRSEGI

-627 ELGNQSRC
+627 EL
-635 YSSGMFIGN
+635 
-644 DSFKVP
+644 VP

-658 CERDVQMLIDDEILN
+658 CERDVQMLIDKEILN
-673 GLERAFHVSHNPTFW
+673 GLERAFCVSHNPTFW

>member
-1 MASLDEKWEAV
+1 MANLNEKWKAV
-12 DNFKSIV
+12 DNFKSVV
-19 VDRERDVVRV
+19 VDRERDVYFV
-29 TKELYDLHSN
+29 TEELYYLHKG
-39 REQLRG
+39 RKQLRG
-45 VTSSCNYRLTIPFAP
+45 VTSSCDYRLTIPFAP

-77 VQRFGETFLSKFASD
+77 VQRFGETFLSTFASD
-92 PSRRAFLENL
+92 PLKRTFLEKL
-102 KKASLLYVDLKELEP
+102 KRASLLYVDLRGLKPTEPKE
-117 TVPIEF
+117 
-123 FRNLKWAVYYLLYR
+123 RNLEWAVYYRMIEACCTSVGQEPEDEEVVFKECRTRPYKLVRKLR
-137 SACNQMGLPFM
+137 SILN
-148 KPDEAYRHI
+148 
-157 PPYPSFLIAELRK
+157 
-170 TLGIPSDQYLLL
+170 IPSDQFLLL
-182 AIDEVGVFD
+182 AFDEVGVFD
-191 TKATFFELE
+191 TKGTFFELE

-239 NNDVAFGLS
+239 KNYVS
-248 RVILHFISLSPLDA
+248 SVSKVILHFISLSPLDA
-262 SSIVEFLQKSLLET
+262 SSIVEFLEKTLLET

-309 LLTRLVNMLL
+309 LLTRAVNMLL
-319 NYVVMR
+319 NYIIAR
-325 NKPFISKEEC
+325 NQPFISKEEC
-335 LTCMNDY
+335 LTCMND
-342 DFRRICAEP
+342 DNFRIICAEP

-356 LNLDEDRRSVFDLL
+356 LNLDEDRKSVFDIL

-379 SKVDDRLTSESFLY
+379 FQVDDILTSESYLF

-404 PIDENT
+404 PIDQNT

-415 PKVFVV
+415 PKIFVV
-421 IFKNDPS
+421 IFKKLSS
-428 ISSLEKILLGSLDV
+428 ISPMEKILLGSLDV

-476 RDLLCQLSP
+476 RELLCQLSP

-493 ISTISPIHYIK
+493 ISTISPIHYMK

-513 SESNKSRRTFANT
+513 NESNKSRRTFANT

-547 TSHSPDIIFQ
+547 TSHSPDIIFK

-635 YSSGMFIGN
+635 YSSGMFIRG
-644 DSFKVP
+644 DLFKVP

-658 CERDVQMLIDDEILN
+658 CERDMEMLIDEEILN

>member
-1 MASLDEKWEAV
+1 MASLDEKWKAV
-12 DNFKSIV
+12 VKFESIV

-29 TKELYDLHSN
+29 TEELYDLHKG
-39 REQLRG
+39 RKQLRG
-45 VTSSCNYRLTIPFAP
+45 VTSSCDYRLTIPFAP

-77 VQRFGETFLSKFASD
+77 VQRFGETFLSTFASD
-92 PSRRAFLENL
+92 PSRRTFLEKL
-102 KKASLLYVDLKELEP
+102 KRASLLYADLRELKP

-123 FRNLKWAVYYLLYR
+123 FRNLKWAVYYL
-137 SACNQMGLPFM
+137 
-148 KPDEAYRHI
+148 
-157 PPYPSFLIAELRK
+157 FLQTHSSLSKLSNSELQK
-170 TLGIPSDQYLLL
+170 TLGIPSDQYLLI
-182 AIDEVGVFD
+182 AFDEVGVFD

-220 CKEPD
+220 CEEPD

-239 NNDVAFGLS
+239 KNDVAFGLS
-248 RVILHFISLSPLDA
+248 RVILHFIPLSPLDA
-262 SSIVEFLQKSLLET
+262 SSIVEFLERSLLKT
-276 PTQVPVCNVLCS
+276 PTQEPVCNVLCS

-309 LLTRLVNMLL
+309 LLTRAVNMLL
-319 NYVVMR
+319 NYVIAR
-325 NKPFISKEEC
+325 NQPFISKEEC

-356 LNLDEDRRSVFDLL
+356 LNLDEDRKSVFDIL

-379 SKVDDRLTSESFLY
+379 FKVYDILTSESFLY

-404 PIDENT
+404 PIDQNT

-451 KCRVFEGIVALRL
+451 KCRVFERIVALRL

-476 RDLLCQLSP
+476 RELLCQLSP

-493 ISTISPIHYIK
+493 ISTISPIHYMK

-513 SESNKSRRTFANT
+513 NESNKSRRTFANT

-547 TSHSPDIIFQ
+547 TSHSPDIMFQ

-658 CERDVQMLIDDEILN
+658 CERDMEMLIDEEILN

>member
-1 MASLDEKWEAV
+1 MASLDEKWKALVKFESV
-12 DNFKSIV
+12 V

-45 VTSSCNYRLTIPFAP
+45 VTSSCDYRLTIPFAP

-70 ARTYLEL
+70 CHNYLEL
-77 VQRFGETFLSKFASD
+77 VRRFGETFLSKFASD
-92 PSRRAFLENL
+92 PLRRTFLEKL
-102 KKASLLYVDLKELEP
+102 KRASLLYVDLRGLKP
-117 TVPIEF
+117 TRPIEEK
-123 FRNLKWAVYYLLYR
+123 RNLEWALYFRMIEACCTSVGQEPEDEEVVFKECRTRPYKLVRKLR
-137 SACNQMGLPFM
+137 SILN
-148 KPDEAYRHI
+148 
-157 PPYPSFLIAELRK
+157 
-170 TLGIPSDQYLLL
+170 IPSDQYLLVTF
-182 AIDEVGVFD
+182 DEVGVLDESLDEFHFKRTHD
-191 TKATFFELE
+191 
-200 KNDKGVVRPYNDFF
+200 GRVRPYNDFF

-220 CKEPD
+220 CEEPD

-239 NNDVAFGLS
+239 KNYVAFGLS
-248 RVILHFISLSPLDA
+248 RVILHFIPLSPLDA
-262 SSIVEFLQKSLLET
+262 CSIVEFLERSLLKT

-309 LLTRLVNMLL
+309 LLTRAVNMLL
-319 NYVVMR
+319 NYIIAR
-325 NKPFISKEEC
+325 NQPFISKEEC

-342 DFRRICAEP
+342 DFRIICAEP

-379 SKVDDRLTSESFLY
+379 FQVYDILTSESFLY

-404 PIDENT
+404 PIDQNT

-415 PKVFVV
+415 PKIFVV

-428 ISSLEKILLGSLDV
+428 ISSLENILLGSLDV

-476 RDLLCQLSP
+476 RELLCQLSP

-513 SESNKSRRTFANT
+513 SESNKSRRTFAST

-569 GVACKGRWKSEGI
+569 GVACEGRWRSEGI

-596 PVYDQVLS
+596 SVYDQVLS

-611 CMLIIVSTKL
+611 CMLII
-621 SLNVSN
+621 
-627 ELGNQSRC
+627 SRC
-635 YSSGMFIGN
+635 YSSGMFIGG
-644 DSFKVP
+644 DLFKVP

-658 CERDVQMLIDDEILN
+658 CERDMEMLIDEEILN

>member
-12 DNFKSIV
+12 DNFKSVV
-19 VDRERDVVRV
+19 VDRERDVYFV
-29 TKELYDLHSN
+29 TEELYYLHKG
-39 REQLRG
+39 RKQLRG
-45 VTSSCNYRLTIPFAP
+45 VTSSCDYRLTIPFAP

-92 PSRRAFLENL
+92 PSRRTFLEKL
-102 KKASLLYVDLKELEP
+102 KRASLLYVDLRELEP
-117 TVPIEF
+117 TEPKE
-123 FRNLKWAVYYLLYR
+123 RNLEWAVYYLLIKA
-137 SACNQMGLPFM
+137 ACLQSGLPQPG
-148 KPDEAYRHI
+148 PDEC
-157 PPYPSFLIAELRK
+157 FKELKLRSDALVQK
-170 TLGIPSDQYLLL
+170 IRSILNTPSDQYLWWHLM
-182 AIDEVGVFD
+182 
-191 TKATFFELE
+191 K
-200 KNDKGVVRPYNDFF
+200 VRPYNDFF

-220 CKEPD
+220 CEEPD

-239 NNDVAFGLS
+239 KNDVAFGLS
-248 RVILHFISLSPLDA
+248 RVILHFIPLSPLDA
-262 SSIVEFLQKSLLET
+262 SSIVEFLEKSLLKT
-276 PTQVPVCNVLCS
+276 PTQEPVCNVLCS

-309 LLTRLVNMLL
+309 LLTRAVNMLL
-319 NYVVMR
+319 NYIIAR
-325 NKPFISKEEC
+325 NQPFISKEEC

-342 DFRRICAEP
+342 DFRIICTEP
-351 FVERI
+351 FVEQI
-356 LNLDEDRRSVFDLL
+356 LNLDEDRKSVFDIL

-379 SKVDDRLTSESFLY
+379 FQVDDRLTSESFLY
-393 DAVTEMGLYRY
+393 DVVTEMGLYRY
-404 PIDENT
+404 PIDQNT

-421 IFKNDPS
+421 IFKKLSS
-428 ISSLEKILLGSLDV
+428 ISTMEKILLGSLDV

-476 RDLLCQLSP
+476 RELLCQLSP

-493 ISTISPIHYIK
+493 MSTTSPIHYIK

-513 SESNKSRRTFANT
+513 SESNKSRRTFAST

-627 ELGNQSRC
+627 EL
-635 YSSGMFIGN
+635 
-644 DSFKVP
+644 
-650 DNCELVIL
+650 
-658 CERDVQMLIDDEILN
+658 
-673 GLERAFHVSHNPTFW
+673 
-688 DFGLDLLDRIR
+688 
-699 NSFLSWQ
+699 

>member
-12 DNFKSIV
+12 DKFKSVV
-19 VDRERDVVRV
+19 VDRERDVFRV
-29 TKELYDLHSN
+29 TEELYYLHSG

-45 VTSSCNYRLTIPFAP
+45 VTSSCDYRLTIPFAP

-77 VQRFGETFLSKFASD
+77 VQRFGETSLSTFASD
-92 PSRRAFLENL
+92 PLRRTFLEKL
-102 KKASLLYVDLKELEP
+102 KRASLLSADLKELP
-117 TVPIEF
+117 ALKLGLTF
-123 FRNLKWAVYYLLYR
+123 FET
-137 SACNQMGLPFM
+137 
-148 KPDEAYRHI
+148 DEAFRHGCSVSLLSSSESSGDI
-157 PPYPSFLIAELRK
+157 
-170 TLGIPSDQYLLL
+170 LGIPSDQYLFL
-182 AIDEVGVFD
+182 AFDEVGVFD
-191 TKATFFELE
+191 TNGIFFELE
-200 KNDKGVVRPYNDFF
+200 KNDKGVIRPYNDFF

-239 NNDVAFGLS
+239 KNDVS
-248 RVILHFISLSPLDA
+248 SVSKVILHFIFLSPLDA
-262 SSIVEFLQKSLLET
+262 SSIVEFLEKTLLET
-276 PTQVPVCNVLCS
+276 PTQEPVCDVLCS

-309 LLTRLVNMLL
+309 LLTRAVNMLL
-319 NYVVMR
+319 NYIIPR
-325 NKPFISKEEC
+325 NQPFISKEEC

-342 DFRRICAEP
+342 DFRIICAEP

-356 LNLDEDRRSVFDLL
+356 LILDEDRKSVFDLL

-404 PIDENT
+404 PIDQNT

-415 PKVFVV
+415 PKVFVG
-421 IFKNDPS
+421 IFKKDPS
-428 ISSLEKILLGSLDV
+428 VSSLEKILLGSLDV

-476 RDLLCQLSP
+476 RELLCQLSP

-493 ISTISPIHYIK
+493 MSTISPIHYMK

-513 SESNKSRRTFANT
+513 NESNKSRRTFAST

-536 YLETIYIPLDA
+536 CLETIYIPLDA
-547 TSHSPDIIFQ
+547 TSHSPDIIFK

-658 CERDVQMLIDDEILN
+658 CERDVEMLIDDEILN
-673 GLERAFHVSHNPTFW
+673 GLERAFCVSHNPTFW

>member
-12 DNFKSIV
+12 DKFKSVV
-19 VDRERDVVRV
+19 VDRERDVFRV
-29 TKELYDLHSN
+29 TEELYDLHSN

-77 VQRFGETFLSKFASD
+77 VQRFGETFLSTFASD
-92 PSRRAFLENL
+92 PLRRAFLENL
-102 KKASLLYVDLKELEP
+102 KRASLFYVDLRGLEP
-117 TVPIEF
+117 TVPIE
-123 FRNLKWAVYYLLYR
+123 RNLEWAVYYLLFGSCCTSVGQESVDADVVFKECR
-137 SACNQMGLPFM
+137 TCPCILV
-148 KPDEAYRHI
+148 R
-157 PPYPSFLIAELRK
+157 ELRSI
-170 TLGIPSDQYLLL
+170 LGIPSDQFLLL

-191 TKATFFELE
+191 TKGTFFELE

-214 GIISQL
+214 VLRIMCL
-220 CKEPD
+220 
-225 LFFIVVGKSKGLSI
+225 LV
-239 NNDVAFGLS
+239 S

-262 SSIVEFLQKSLLET
+262 SSIVEFLEKSLLKT

-309 LLTRLVNMLL
+309 LLTRAVNMLL
-319 NYVVMR
+319 NYIIAR
-325 NKPFISKEEC
+325 NQPFISKEEC

-356 LNLDEDRRSVFDLL
+356 LILDEDRRSVFDLL

-476 RDLLCQLSP
+476 RELLCQLSP

-493 ISTISPIHYIK
+493 MSAISPIHYIK

-513 SESNKSRRTFANT
+513 SESNKSRRTFAST

-536 YLETIYIPLDA
+536 YLETVYIPLDA
-547 TSHSPDIIFQ
+547 TSHSPDIIFK

-604 SAMDYHH
+604 SAMDSHH

-673 GLERAFHVSHNPTFW
+673 GLERAFGVSHNPTFW